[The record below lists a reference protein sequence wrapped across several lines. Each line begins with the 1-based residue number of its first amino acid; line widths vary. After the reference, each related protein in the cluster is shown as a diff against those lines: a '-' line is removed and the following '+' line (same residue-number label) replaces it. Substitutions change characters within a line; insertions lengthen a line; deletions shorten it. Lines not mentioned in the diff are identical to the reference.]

1 MLEKT
6 DTAAKRHLKA
16 VPVRAQKEKRRAVG
30 KASFSL
36 EHTYNHVQNVGRN
49 MDG

>member
-1 MLEKT
+1 M
-6 DTAAKRHLKA
+6 
-16 VPVRAQKEKRRAVG
+16 RAQKEKRRAIW

-36 EHTYNHVQNVGRN
+36 KHIYNHVQNVGRN